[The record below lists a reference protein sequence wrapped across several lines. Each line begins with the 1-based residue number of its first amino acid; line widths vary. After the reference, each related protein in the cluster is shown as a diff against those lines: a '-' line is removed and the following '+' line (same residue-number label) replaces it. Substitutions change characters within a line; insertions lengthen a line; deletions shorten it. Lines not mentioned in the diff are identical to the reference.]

1 MPLHH
6 KKAIIIKNEKLR
18 KIRNNLRQL
27 WINAA
32 VDKKMELRK
41 RQREFWKAQD
51 EGKIEPDE
59 AHKKRRK
66 LEKEKWSIERPLRRS
81 ICECQICNKDDR
93 DMVYTPVIKAWFC
106 TKCYAQQHKRN
117 PTQFP

>member
-6 KKAIIIKNEKLR
+6 KKPIIIKNEKLR
-18 KIRNNLRQL
+18 KIRDNLRQL

-32 VDKKMELRK
+32 VEKKMELRN
-41 RQREFWKAQD
+41 RQRELLD
-51 EGKIEPDE
+51 EEVKGCKSTIEAKQE
-59 AHKKRRK
+59 YKR

>member
-27 WINAA
+27 WITAA
-32 VDKKMELRK
+32 CERERAIIK
-41 RQREFWKAQD
+41 RQRQLWYTQD
-51 EGKIEPDE
+51 KGKIEPDV
-59 AHKKRRK
+59 AHKERRK
-66 LEKEKWSIERPLRRS
+66 LENEKWSIERPLRRS
-81 ICECQICNKDDR
+81 ICECQICNKEDR

-106 TKCYAQQHKRN
+106 TKCYARQHKRN

>member
-27 WINAA
+27 WITAA
-32 VDKKMELRK
+32 CERERAIIKC
-41 RQREFWKAQD
+41 QRELLD
-51 EGKIEPDE
+51 EEVKGERDPSEIDKEDE
-59 AHKKRRK
+59 M
-66 LEKEKWSIERPLRRS
+66 LEEEKWSIERPLRRS